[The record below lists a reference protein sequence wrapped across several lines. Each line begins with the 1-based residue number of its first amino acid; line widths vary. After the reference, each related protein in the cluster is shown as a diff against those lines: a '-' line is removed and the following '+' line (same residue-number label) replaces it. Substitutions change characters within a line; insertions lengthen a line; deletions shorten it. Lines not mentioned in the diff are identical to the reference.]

1 MNYSE
6 VAVNVITALKYCK
19 GIGPAWIN
27 KNISALKDT
36 NLLWER
42 VSSSISNKELRF
54 EDFLRYKESVQ
65 HAIEQDEYADGVT
78 VLGDKDFPSIS
89 DSIKGGER
97 PVALF
102 YRGDISL
109 LQNSSKN
116 IAVIGVL
123 NPTDEIIE
131 REHKFVSVLTSAGY
145 NIISGLAKGCDSIA
159 HKQTL
164 EQDGITIAILPST
177 LKNITPAENKQLANQ
192 IVSHQGLLVT
202 EYFEEATSKKELVDR
217 FIKRDRLQAMF
228 SKAICLT
235 ASYAPNNQGNDSGSR
250 HAMGKAKEYQIPRYV
265 MYNKETDA
273 NNPLFDLNRSLL
285 DDPNVRI
292 ITAKSLSEIS
302 HGTKPNPTLFENKN

>member
-6 VAVNVITALKYCK
+6 IAVNVITALKYCR
-19 GIGPAWIN
+19 GVGPAWVN
-27 KNISALKDT
+27 KNVSALKDT

-42 VSSSISNKELRF
+42 IQSSINSKELRF
-54 EDFLRYKESVQ
+54 EDFLHYKESVQ

-78 VLGDKDFPSIS
+78 VLGDKDFPFIPS
-89 DSIKGGER
+89 SIKGGER

-109 LQNSSKN
+109 LQNTSKN

-123 NPTDEIIE
+123 NPTNEIIE
-131 REHKFVSVLTSAGY
+131 RERKFVSFLTSAGY
-145 NIISGLAKGCDSIA
+145 SIVSGLAKGCDSIA
-159 HKQTL
+159 HKQAL
-164 EQDGITIAILPST
+164 EENGITIAILPST
-177 LKNITPAENKQLANQ
+177 LKKITPAENKQLANQ
-192 IVSHQGLLVT
+192 IVSQQGLLVT

-228 SKAICLT
+228 SKAVCLT

-265 MYNKETDA
+265 MYNKEKDA
-273 NNPLFDLNRSLL
+273 NNPLFDLNRTMLA
-285 DDPNVRI
+285 DPGVRI
-292 ITAKSLSEIS
+292 ITAKSLAELSSE
-302 HGTKPNPTLFENKN
+302 TKTSPTLFE